1 VLGASVRER
10 GQWSDPRHRTNG
22 EVAVYMSHQSSSA
35 SYHET
40 PVTSPQSVQRPPY
53 HGIQSSSSTQSPRFA
68 EQVQS
73 QGVDHAH
80 SLGGRLGQ
88 QSAAQSQTSPVST
101 ASNTPVR
108 SLDVHNFL
116 NPSVES
122 TPSGLNAA
130 RLPSLPPP
138 HASPIIRKRNE
149 PSSPTRDA
157 GISVAP
163 VRRILTPKSPGL
175 RAASLGAT
183 VLPSIHAVTAAAPQT
198 LPPRPEAR
206 IYTAEPGVADVPALP
221 QLSAP
226 PRALPPIQPRDDLRR
241 PHGQAT
247 PADALTAQST
257 QTTLRQDPETRT
269 QWTAQN
275 APKYDRS
282 PPSRYGTFAPQAA
295 SNQPLNPAF
304 RNEVLQ
310 RAGPEAYRTDQPS
323 YQIAFDTEEGH
334 MVVPVTLDLKQAS
347 KVADEK
353 RKRNAGASARFRARR
368 KEKEKEASHTISSLK
383 QEMDE
388 LRAHRDFYRQE
399 RDFIRDFAA
408 AHVAARLPER
418 PPSPIAYYTSAQA
431 ESPRDTSEPRS
442 EPGPAPQRRRTDEY
456 YPSSYP
462 PALPPQARAAEYGPT
477 HPSQVGITLPHPAA
491 HQPPGAYSVTVPG
504 STGPPGPAPSSG
516 PRVQPPYD
524 PFRREPL
531 ERTWEQGR

>member
-1 VLGASVRER
+1 
-10 GQWSDPRHRTNG
+10 
-22 EVAVYMSHQSSSA
+22 M
-35 SYHET
+35 
-40 PVTSPQSVQRPPY
+40 
-53 HGIQSSSSTQSPRFA
+53 
-68 EQVQS
+68 
-73 QGVDHAH
+73 
-80 SLGGRLGQ
+80 
-88 QSAAQSQTSPVST
+88 
-101 ASNTPVR
+101 
-108 SLDVHNFL
+108 L

-122 TPSGLNAA
+122 TPSSLNPA

-138 HASPIIRKRNE
+138 NASPIIRKRTE

-157 GISVAP
+157 GMGVPP
-163 VRRILTPKSPGL
+163 VRRILTPKSPAL
-175 RAASLGAT
+175 RAVSLGAT

-198 LPPRPEAR
+198 LPPRSDSR

-221 QLSAP
+221 QISAP
-226 PRALPPIQPRDDLRR
+226 PRSLPPIQSRDDLRG
-241 PHGQAT
+241 PHGQPP
-247 PADALTAQST
+247 PAEAST
-257 QTTLRQDPETRT
+257 SQAASTHFRHDPETRT
-269 QWTAQN
+269 PWTAQN
-275 APKYDRS
+275 APQYDRS

-334 MVVPVTLDLKQAS
+334 VVVPVTLDLKQAS

-442 EPGPAPQRRRTDEY
+442 DSGPAPQRRRTDEY

-462 PALPPQARAAEYGPT
+462 PALPPQARSAEFGPT
-477 HPSQVGITLPHPAA
+477 HTSQVALLCLTLRLISLQVLTVLACPGRLDLLDQHHSVGRVFSRHSIHFGASLWKEPGNKVAEETADSVLANPLVALVKTARTSRLLPHIPIRNCA
-491 HQPPGAYSVTVPG
+491 
-504 STGPPGPAPSSG
+504 
-516 PRVQPPYD
+516 
-524 PFRREPL
+524 
-531 ERTWEQGR
+531 